1 MIFLPELPSTGYRKI
16 GSLCRF
22 LSLGLSVI
30 VLYLALGCGSSESL
44 PTTKLRFWVMG
55 REGELVEELVAIFE
69 KENPGIEVEVQQIPW
84 SAAHEKL
91 LTAYVGRST
100 PDLAQLGNTWIAE
113 FAALGA
119 LEELDSQIATTPGI
133 APQDYF
139 EGIWRTNVID
149 GVTWGVPWYVDTR
162 LIFYRKDVLAQA
174 GFDSMPGDW
183 AGWIKA
189 MEAVNRS
196 VGPDRYPI
204 FLPLNEWTQPVIFGL
219 QEGSPLLV
227 DDFTRGAFSAPRF
240 RDAFHFYYDIF
251 ERGLAPPVGNNE
263 IANLYQEFAKGLFAM
278 YITGP
283 WNLVEFQ
290 RRLPEELLDAWGTA
304 PLPGPGPGRP
314 GVSLAGGSSL
324 VLFKRSGHGDA
335 SWRLVEFLSRAEN
348 QLRFYE
354 LTGDL
359 PAKLDAWTDGGLAE
373 GQRTRAFWV
382 QLHRVVPLPAVPEWE
397 LIAARVQ
404 EYSEEAIRGVT
415 ARDSAL
421 TELDREVDRI
431 LQKRR
436 WLRKRRV
443 PSSPHVL
450 QER

>member
-1 MIFLPELPSTGYRKI
+1 
-16 GSLCRF
+16 
-22 LSLGLSVI
+22 
-30 VLYLALGCGSSESL
+30 
-44 PTTKLRFWVMG
+44 MG
-55 REGELVEELVAIFE
+55 REGELVQELVAIFE
-69 KENPGIEVEVQQIPW
+69 KDNPGIEVDVQQIPW

-91 LTAYVGRST
+91 LTAFVGRAT

-119 LEELDSQIATTPGI
+119 LEELDSHIATTPGI
-133 APQDYF
+133 APHDYF

-162 LIFYRKDVLAQA
+162 LLFYRKDVLAQA

-189 MEAVNRS
+189 MEAVRNS
-196 VGPDRYPI
+196 VGPDRYAI
-204 FLPLNEWTQPVIFGL
+204 FLPLNEWTQAVIFGL

-283 WNLVEFQ
+283 WNLSEFQ
-290 RRLPEELLDAWGTA
+290 HRLPEELQDAWGTA
-304 PLPGPGPGRP
+304 PLPGPLPGHP
-314 GVSLAGGSSL
+314 GVSLAGGASL
-324 VLFKRSGHGDA
+324 VVFKRSRHGDA
-335 SWRLVEFLSRAEN
+335 AWKLVEFLSRPEN

-354 LTGDL
+354 LSGDL
-359 PAKLDAWTDGGLAE
+359 PAKLEAWKDGGLAE
-373 GQRTRAFWV
+373 GEKTRAFWI
-382 QLHRVVPLPAVPEWE
+382 QLHRAVPLPAVPEWE
-397 LIAARVQ
+397 LIAVRVQ
-404 EYSEEAIRGVT
+404 EYAEKAIRGVT
-415 ARDSAL
+415 EPDSAL
-421 TELDREVDRI
+421 VELDREVDRI

-436 WLRKRRV
+436 WLRNR
-443 PSSPHVL
+443 PGTSSPHAL
-450 QER
+450 QGR